1 VRRVTDSEALS
12 MSRHLAL
19 NDGLFLGSS
28 SAVNLVACVKLAQ
41 KWMRD
46 GKAAEG
52 GRRLRIVTILC
63 DSGSRHT
70 SKFWYISLS
79 LSSCYHRMK
88 SLHGTEF
95 ERYRNDE
102 YLSRNKITFP
112 SNLDWL
118 FPSSTPPSPHYPH
131 SSPSS
136 KDDGLDHGERN
147 PMNQDEDLASSA
159 PSDLPP
165 LELGMLDPKPIV
177 AGVRQRKR

>member
-1 VRRVTDSEALS
+1 MLIGTYRLSLNLSCENELRSICSSVRRVTDSEALS

-70 SKFWYISLS
+70 SKFWYVALSCTHMLYSNEALTCEGDGDIGTMNIYLETRSHSLQ
-79 LSSCYHRMK
+79 
-88 SLHGTEF
+88 T
-95 ERYRNDE
+95 
-102 YLSRNKITFP
+102 
-112 SNLDWL
+112 
-118 FPSSTPPSPHYPH
+118 
-131 SSPSS
+131 
-136 KDDGLDHGERN
+136 
-147 PMNQDEDLASSA
+147 
-159 PSDLPP
+159 
-165 LELGMLDPKPIV
+165 
-177 AGVRQRKR
+177 